1 MNNGNRFFKYAGI
14 LNIKRY
20 ALFQRAE
27 TPGAK
32 NINVLYHILNT
43 HFGELDQWSKT
54 GTALL
59 HIYYKK

>member
-43 HFGELDQWSKT
+43 HFGARSMVQNRYCS
-54 GTALL
+54 AAHLL
-59 HIYYKK
+59 